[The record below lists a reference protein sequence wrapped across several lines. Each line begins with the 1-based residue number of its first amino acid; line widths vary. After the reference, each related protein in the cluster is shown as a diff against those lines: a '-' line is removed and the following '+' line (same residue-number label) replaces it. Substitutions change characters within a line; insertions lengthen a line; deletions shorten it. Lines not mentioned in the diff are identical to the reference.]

1 MDKKQNALAN
11 KYWKAASKNVKKVF
25 DECNKYKKE
34 KSFAKAFNLMETRQY

>member
-1 MDKKQNALAN
+1 MAKSKKGR
-11 KYWKAASKNVKKVF
+11 KVF